1 MDQPV
6 YKNTDSAYDVHNRSA
21 SDSPE
26 GSPRLKQFGTFT
38 LDTLNECLWRAGVRI
53 ALPPKPFAVLRY
65 LVEHSGRLVSHDELL
80 DALWPETYVQP
91 QVLRTYMLDLRRV
104 LEDDARNP
112 RFIQSLPKRGYCF
125 IANVTEG
132 AAVSAAVTVAPSIV
146 EHAMPDVIGRDAE
159 LACLHTAM
167 QQAANGARQIV
178 FITGE
183 SGIGKSALIDA
194 FRGRVESTQQAAA
207 ALGQCVPGFAGKQDY
222 YPLADAFRCGSEA
235 SPDSAICRILRKQ
248 ASSPATTDSDADAGA
263 SPVPG
268 ELCAALEDMARE
280 KPLVVILED
289 LEWSDDSTLAVLS
302 ALARR
307 RGPAKLMIVATV
319 APRTGAQAEALTR
332 LMHDLCL
339 RRLGTQINLGRLSK
353 SSVAQL
359 LRARLGQ
366 EELPAGLHDFVHVQ
380 SEGNPRFVL
389 AILEHLITEKLLTRM
404 ENGHAPRWELR
415 SPLEQD
421 AATPGELARMI
432 ELEIEH
438 LSEQEQQLLEAA
450 SLATVAFPAWMV
462 AAALGKDVASAEEEC
477 DALVRR
483 VSFVKRAGEDE
494 LPDGTRSS
502 FYVFAHAMFR
512 EVLYQR
518 QSAARRA
525 ARHARVAERLRAIF
539 YGRDELIARE
549 AAAHYEAAGDWS
561 NAIAMLRIAAQRAI
575 EMKAYS
581 EAADLHQHIA
591 RLSNFTTRNALRTAQ
606 ADVCDELM
614 WSHDSH
620 DVDAARLSRSTPAKA

>member
-1 MDQPV
+1 
-6 YKNTDSAYDVHNRSA
+6 
-21 SDSPE
+21 
-26 GSPRLKQFGTFT
+26 LKQFGSFT

-65 LVEHSGRLVSHDELL
+65 LVEHPGRLVSHDELL

-104 LEDDARNP
+104 LDDDARNP
-112 RFIQSLPKRGYCF
+112 RFIQSLTKRGYCF

-132 AAVSAAVTVAPSIV
+132 ATASTPAGITEAPL
-146 EHAMPDVIGRDAE
+146 DVIGRDVE

-167 QQAANGARQIV
+167 RQAAGGARQMV

-183 SGIGKSALIDA
+183 SGIGKSALVEA
-194 FRGRVESTQQAAA
+194 FRGRVEATQLATAAF
-207 ALGQCVPGFAGKQDY
+207 GQCVPGFAGKQEY
-222 YPLADAFRCGSEA
+222 YPLADAFRCGSESSHA
-235 SPDSAICRILRKQ
+235 NAICRILHNAAKPVS
-248 ASSPATTDSDADAGA
+248 ADSESDTSA

-268 ELCAALEDMARE
+268 ELCAALEDMAQD
-280 KPLVVILED
+280 KPLLLILED

-307 RGPAKLMIVATV
+307 RGPSKLMIVATV
-319 APRTGAQAEALTR
+319 APRTGPKAEALTR
-332 LMHDLCL
+332 LIHDLCL
-339 RRLGTQINLGRLSK
+339 RRLCVQINLGRLPK
-353 SSVAQL
+353 PSVADL
-359 LRARLGQ
+359 IRTRLDQ
-366 EELPAGLHDFVHVQ
+366 QTLPDGLHEFVHVQ
-380 SEGNPRFVL
+380 SEGNPRFVF
-389 AILEHLITEKLLTRM
+389 AILEHLISEKLLARVD
-404 ENGHAPRWELR
+404 NGNGQRWELP
-415 SPLEQD
+415 SPLEQSD

-438 LSEQEQQLLEAA
+438 LSTQEQQLLEAG

-462 AAALGKDVASAEEEC
+462 AAALGQDVASAEEAC
-477 DALVRR
+477 DELVRR

-518 QSAARRA
+518 QSGARRA

-549 AAAHYEAAGDWS
+549 AAAHYEAAGDWP
-561 NAIAMLRIAAQRAI
+561 NAIAMLRLAARRALEI
-575 EMKAYS
+575 KAYS

-591 RLSNFTTRNALRTAQ
+591 RLSDYAASNGLRP
-606 ADVCDELM
+606 VPNEVRDELM
-614 WSHDSH
+614 WSHDSRENH
-620 DVDAARLSRSTPAKA
+620 SRSESAKA

>member
-1 MDQPV
+1 M
-6 YKNTDSAYDVHNRSA
+6 
-21 SDSPE
+21 
-26 GSPRLKQFGTFT
+26 KQFGTFT

-65 LVEHSGRLVSHDELL
+65 LVEHAGRLVSHDELL

-125 IANVTEG
+125 IANITEG
-132 AAVSAAVTVAPSIV
+132 VASSAGAATPLAVTTPPAPNIV
-146 EHAMPDVIGRDAE
+146 GRDSE
-159 LACLHTAM
+159 LACLQATM
-167 QQAANGARQIV
+167 QQAASGARQIV

-194 FRGRVESTQQAAA
+194 FRGIVEAAQVATA
-207 ALGQCVPGFAGKQDY
+207 AFGQCVPGFAGKQDY
-222 YPLADAFRCGSEA
+222 YPLADAFRCGSESA
-235 SPDSAICRILRKQ
+235 PDSAIRRVLRKQ
-248 ASSPATTDSDADAGA
+248 AAGSAAPDIEADLGA

-268 ELCAALEDMARE
+268 ELCAALEDMAMDR
-280 KPLVVILED
+280 PLLLILED

-307 RGPAKLMIVATV
+307 RGPAKLMIVVTV
-319 APRTGAQAEALTR
+319 SPRTGSKAEALTR

-339 RRLGTQINLGRLSK
+339 RRLCTHLSLGRLSK
-353 SSVAQL
+353 SSVAKV

-366 EELPAGLHDFVHVQ
+366 EELPEGLHEFVHLQ
-380 SEGNPRFVL
+380 SEGNPRFVF
-389 AILEHLITEKLLTRM
+389 AILEHLISEKLLTRTD
-404 ENGHAPRWELR
+404 NGDDTRWELR
-415 SPLEQD
+415 PLEQD

-438 LSEQEQQLLEAA
+438 LSEEEQQLLEAA

-462 AAALGKDVASAEEEC
+462 AAALGKDVATAEEAC

-525 ARHARVAERLRAIF
+525 ARHARVADRLRAIF

-561 NAIAMLRIAAQRAI
+561 NAMAMLRIAAQRAL
-575 EMKAYS
+575 EMKAFS
-581 EAADLHQHIA
+581 EAADLHQQIA
-591 RLSNFTTRNALRTAQ
+591 RLSNYTTRNGLLPASK
-606 ADVCDELM
+606 DVYDELM

-620 DVDAARLSRSTPAKA
+620 DIDAARISRSTSAKA

>member
-1 MDQPV
+1 MDQPG
-6 YKNTDSAYDVHNRSA
+6 YKNTDSAYDVLILYA
-21 SDSPE
+21 SDSSR

-38 LDTLNECLWRAGVRI
+38 LDTLNECLWRAGARI

-65 LVEHSGRLVSHDELL
+65 LVEHPGRLVSHDELL

-91 QVLRTYMLDLRRV
+91 QILRTYMLDLRKV

-125 IANVTEG
+125 VASVTDG
-132 AAVSAAVTVAPSIV
+132 ATPAIGSSSETPN
-146 EHAMPDVIGRDAE
+146 VIGRDAE
-159 LACLHTAM
+159 LASLYAAM
-167 QQAANGARQIV
+167 QQAAGGARQIV
-178 FITGE
+178 FINGE
-183 SGIGKSALIDA
+183 GGIGKSALIEA
-194 FRGRVESTQQAAA
+194 FRTRIESSQQAAA
-207 ALGQCVPGFAGKQDY
+207 ALGQCVPGFAGKQEY
-222 YPLADAFRCGSEA
+222 YPLADAFRCGSDA
-235 SPDSAICRILRKQ
+235 SQATDLCRILHEHAAR
-248 ASSPATTDSDADAGA
+248 PAGTDADADAAA
-263 SPVPG
+263 SPVPS
-268 ELCAALEDMARE
+268 ELCSALEDLARD
-280 KPLVVILED
+280 KLLLLILED

-302 ALARR
+302 AMARR

-319 APRTGAQAEALTR
+319 APRTGSKAGAITR

-339 RRLGTQINLGRLSK
+339 RRLCLQINLGRLPK
-353 SSVAQL
+353 SSVAHL
-359 LRARLGQ
+359 IRARLGQ
-366 EELPAGLHDFVHVQ
+366 SALPDGLHEFVHVQ

-389 AILEHLITEKLLTRM
+389 AILEHLITEKLLARID
-404 ENGHAPRWELR
+404 NDHAPRWELQ
-415 SPLEQD
+415 SPLELD
-421 AATPGELARMI
+421 AATPGELARTI

-438 LSEQEQQLLEAA
+438 LSAEEQQLLEAG

-462 AAALGKDVASAEEEC
+462 AAALGQDVASTEEAC
-477 DALVRR
+477 DALARR

-525 ARHARVAERLRAIF
+525 ERHARVAQRLRAIF

-549 AAAHYEAAGDWS
+549 AAAHYEAAGDWT
-561 NAIAMLRIAAQRAI
+561 NAIAMLRLAARRAL
-575 EMKAYS
+575 EMKAGS
-581 EAADLHQHIA
+581 EAADLHQHIM
-591 RLSNFTTRNALRTAQ
+591 RLSGYATHNGVRSVPT
-606 ADVCDELM
+606 DVCDELM

-620 DVDAARLSRSTPAKA
+620 DLDIARLAPSTPAKA

>member
-1 MDQPV
+1 
-6 YKNTDSAYDVHNRSA
+6 
-21 SDSPE
+21 
-26 GSPRLKQFGTFT
+26 LKHFGTFK
-38 LDTLNECLWRAGVRI
+38 LDTLNECLWRAGARI

-65 LVEHSGRLVSHDELL
+65 LVEHPGRLVSHDELL

-91 QVLRTYMLDLRRV
+91 QILRTYMLDLRKV

-125 IANVTEG
+125 IASVTDG
-132 AAVSAAVTVAPSIV
+132 AAPAAAPSAAPSTETPASV
-146 EHAMPDVIGRDAE
+146 VGRDAE
-159 LACLHTAM
+159 FAMLHAAM
-167 QQAANGARQIV
+167 QQAVGGARQIV
-178 FITGE
+178 FMNGE
-183 SGIGKSALIDA
+183 SGIGKSALVEA
-194 FRGRVESTQQAAA
+194 FRACIESAQQAAV
-207 ALGQCVPGFAGKQDY
+207 ALGQCVPGFAGKQEY
-222 YPLADAFRCGSEA
+222 YPLADAFRCGSDA
-235 SPDSAICRILRKQ
+235 SQATTICRILHDH
-248 ASSPATTDSDADAGA
+248 AAGPAGADSDADAVA

-268 ELCAALEDMARE
+268 ELCSALEDVARD
-280 KPLVVILED
+280 KPLLLILED

-302 ALARR
+302 AMARR

-319 APRTGAQAEALTR
+319 APRTGSRAEAITR

-339 RRLGTQINLGRLSK
+339 RRLCLQINLGRLPK
-353 SSVAQL
+353 SSVAHL
-359 LRARLGQ
+359 IRARLGQ
-366 EELPAGLHDFVHVQ
+366 PALPDGLHEFVHVQ

-389 AILEHLITEKLLTRM
+389 AILEHLISEKLLARVD
-404 ENGHAPRWELR
+404 NDHAPRWELR

-421 AATPGELARMI
+421 ASTPGELARTI

-438 LSEQEQQLLEAA
+438 LSAEEQQLLEAG

-462 AAALGKDVASAEEEC
+462 AAALGQDVASTEEAC
-477 DALVRR
+477 DALARR

-525 ARHARVAERLRAIF
+525 ARHARVAQRLRAIF

-549 AAAHYEAAGDWS
+549 AAAHYEAAGDWT
-561 NAIAMLRIAAQRAI
+561 NAIAMLRLAARRALQ
-575 EMKAYS
+575 MKAGS
-581 EAADLHQHIA
+581 EAADLHQHIM
-591 RLSNFTTRNALRTAQ
+591 RLSGYAARNGVLSVPT
-606 ADVCDELM
+606 DVCDELM

-620 DVDAARLSRSTPAKA
+620 DLDIARLAPSTPAKA